1 MSLPSATRALQRVC
15 LRQPSVTQACRQQLR
30 HLSSR
35 PSSAFP
41 PLLRIQSHLPTTF
54 QSQQRRC
61 ESTAKPLTDRPDQ
74 LPKPE
79 PREEV
84 PSYEMTFTCKACSTR
99 SSHRMSK
106 QGYHHGTI
114 LITCPG
120 CKNRHL
126 IADHLKVHK
135 LPLVHTLRQLLTCL
149 DLLRQAHHTRR
160 HPCREGTTPQ
170 EGCSRFRERHGV
182 LGRRLPDRTYQEALI
197 TSPPSL
203 SAAGLHCPSTYL
215 TEAA

>member
-1 MSLPSATRALQRVC
+1 MSLQSSARTLQRSC
-15 LRQPSVTQACRQQLR
+15 LRQSSVTQACRQQLR

-41 PLLRIQSHLPTTF
+41 PLLRTSTHLIPAF

-61 ESTAKPLTDRPDQ
+61 ESTARPLTDRPDQ
-74 LPKPE
+74 LPKVE

-114 LITCPG
+114 LITC
-120 CKNRHL
+120 
-126 IADHLKVHK
+126 
-135 LPLVHTLRQLLTCL
+135 QLLKKGAL
-149 DLLRQAHHTRR
+149 DS
-160 HPCREGTTPQ
+160 ESDM
-170 EGCSRFRERHGV
+170 EFW
-182 LGRRLPDRTYQEALI
+182 DDEAL
-197 TSPPSL
+197 TKSYPHSAN
-203 SAAGLHCPSTYL
+203 AAGLHHQRNLC
-215 TEAA
+215 EAAIIPLNSSYPFRHVK

>member
-1 MSLPSATRALQRVC
+1 VTQPQTAVLQQFTFTLCTSLINSHLCAMSLPSATRNLQRVC
-15 LRQPSVTQACRQQLR
+15 LRQTSVTQAYRQQLR

-41 PLLRIQSHLPTTF
+41 PLLRIQSHLPTLS

-61 ESTAKPLTDRPDQ
+61 ESTAKPKPLTDRPDEV
-74 LPKPE
+74 PRTE

-126 IADHLKVHK
+126 IADHLKVCESH
-135 LPLVHTLRQLLTCL
+135 LLHLLRQLLTYS
-149 DLLRQAHHTRR
+149 DLLRQAYHTRR
-160 HPCREGTTPQ
+160 YPRRKGPASQ
-170 EGCSRFRERHGV
+170 KGCSGLGERHGI
-182 LGRRLPDRTYQEALI
+182 LGRRYPE
-197 TSPPSL
+197 
-203 SAAGLHCPSTYL
+203 
-215 TEAA
+215 

>member
-1 MSLPSATRALQRVC
+1 MKTAGMFWVISTISSSGNSSCSPHSESTNSSHGPPGRIPRRPVTQPQTVALHCDNSLSLCHCLTTNPCAMSLPSATRAVQRVC
-15 LRQPSVTQACRQQLR
+15 LRQPSVTHTCRQQLR

-41 PLLRIQSHLPTTF
+41 PLLRIQSHLPPTF
-54 QSQQRRC
+54 QTQQRRC
-61 ESTAKPLTDRPDQ
+61 ESTAKPLTDRPDE

-79 PREEV
+79 TREEV
-84 PSYEMTFTCKACSTR
+84 PSYEMTFTCKPCSTR

-126 IADHLKVHK
+126 IADHLKVRD
-135 LPLVHTLRQLLTCL
+135 PSLVH
-149 DLLRQAHHTRR
+149 
-160 HPCREGTTPQ
+160 
-170 EGCSRFRERHGV
+170 
-182 LGRRLPDRTYQEALI
+182 RLVN
-197 TSPPSL
+197 
-203 SAAGLHCPSTYL
+203 C
-215 TEAA
+215 

>member
-1 MSLPSATRALQRVC
+1 VITSISSAGNEQLLAAFGNHQLSQTHGPRGRIPRRPVTQPQTAALQQFTFTLHQSDHSHLCAMSLPSATRALQRVC
-15 LRQPSVTQACRQQLR
+15 LRQPSATQACRQQLR

-41 PLLRIQSHLPTTF
+41 PLLRIQSHLPPIF

-61 ESTAKPLTDRPDQ
+61 ESTAKPKPLTDRPDE
-74 LPKPE
+74 LPKAE
-79 PREEV
+79 PRAEV

-126 IADHLKVHK
+126 IADHLKVCK
-135 LPLVHTLRQLLTCL
+135 
-149 DLLRQAHHTRR
+149 
-160 HPCREGTTPQ
+160 
-170 EGCSRFRERHGV
+170 
-182 LGRRLPDRTYQEALI
+182 
-197 TSPPSL
+197 PSL
-203 SAAGLHCPSTYL
+203 VRLVVSC
-215 TEAA
+215 

>member
-1 MSLPSATRALQRVC
+1 MTRRKQPGSCDNSLSLCRCLTTNPCAMSLPSATRALQRAC
-15 LRQPSVTQACRQQLR
+15 SRQPSVTQACRQQLR

-41 PLLRIQSHLPTTF
+41 PLLRTQSHIPNTF
-54 QSQQRRC
+54 QSKQRRC

-79 PREEV
+79 AREEV

-126 IADHLKVHK
+126 IADHLKVY
-135 LPLVHTLRQLLTCL
+135 LLRAIRTQRQLLTRL
-149 DLLRQAHHTRR
+149 DLLRQAYHSRR
-160 HPCREGTTPQ
+160 HPR
-170 EGCSRFRERHGV
+170 
-182 LGRRLPDRTYQEALI
+182 
-197 TSPPSL
+197 
-203 SAAGLHCPSTYL
+203 
-215 TEAA
+215 

>member
-1 MSLPSATRALQRVC
+1 MWQNSSPPSDAAANSKTLVNSVSLTILTSNLFHLNSHAMSLQSSARALQRSF
-15 LRQPSVTQACRQQLR
+15 LRQSPVAQACRQQLR

-41 PLLRIQSHLPTTF
+41 PLLRTSTHLIPAF
-54 QSQQRRC
+54 QLQQRRC
-61 ESTAKPLTDRPDQ
+61 ESTARPLTDRPDQ
-74 LPKPE
+74 LPKVE

-126 IADHLKVHK
+126 IADHLKVCDSSFESRM
-135 LPLVHTLRQLLTCL
+135 RQLLTHL
-149 DLLRQAHHTRR
+149 DLLRQGHHLGR
-160 HPCREGTTPQ
+160 HSCAKRPAPQ
-170 EGCSRFRERHGV
+170 EGC
-182 LGRRLPDRTYQEALI
+182 P
-197 TSPPSL
+197 
-203 SAAGLHCPSTYL
+203 GL
-215 TEAA
+215 